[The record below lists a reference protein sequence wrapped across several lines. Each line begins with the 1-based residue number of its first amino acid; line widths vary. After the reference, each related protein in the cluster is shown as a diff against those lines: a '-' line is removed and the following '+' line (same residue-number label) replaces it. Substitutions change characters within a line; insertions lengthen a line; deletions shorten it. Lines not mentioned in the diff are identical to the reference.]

1 MRGVNA
7 VAGSGLF
14 LLLAPGTVAG
24 LFPWVLTGWRVR
36 STGGWSGVVAGSGG
50 VVVAVGIGVLL
61 EQFLRFALR
70 GHGTPAPVAPPPRLV
85 VTGLYRYV
93 RNPMYVAVIAIL
105 IGETLLVPSIALAV
119 YTVVAATA
127 MVAFARWYEEPA
139 LLARFGPDYRSYRA
153 TVPGWIPAR
162 PAARPRT
169 RG

>member
-61 EQFLRFALR
+61 EQFLRFALKGR
-70 GHGTPAPVAPPPRLV
+70 GTPAPLAPPPRLV
-85 VTGLYRYV
+85 VSGLYRYV
-93 RNPMYVAVIAIL
+93 RNPMYVAVIAIRV
-105 IGETLLVPSIALAV
+105 GQNLLMPSVALAG
-119 YTVVAATA
+119 YTVLAATA

-139 LLARFGPDYRSYRA
+139 LLTRFGSDYRDYRA
-153 TVPGWIPAR
+153 AVPGWIPAR
-162 PAARPRT
+162 PRT
-169 RG
+169 RPGS